1 MDSFSRHIVN
11 NFEVVIQSR
20 LKKYPKD
27 NLWKLVVGSLLVAFV
42 IPDLFGSFW
51 KTLLWFFLIVTV
63 LDFLALIIRAKFL
76 GSKIEIDAM
85 VAFSK
90 EGINMTHLDSRK
102 GSIFFPWDKV
112 EQVVERD
119 DAFIFNLGQVE
130 PYFIK
135 LSKEDLSS
143 EEKGLI
149 ERLNFE

>member
-20 LKKYPKD
+20 LKNYPKD
-27 NLWKLVVGSLLVAFV
+27 NLWKLIVGSLLIAFV

-51 KTLLWFFLIVTV
+51 KTLLWFFLIVTI

-76 GSKIEIDAM
+76 GSKLEIDAM
-85 VAFSK
+85 VEFAE
-90 EGINMTHLDSRK
+90 EGITITHLDRSK
-102 GSIFFPWDKV
+102 GSNFFPWDKV

-119 DAFIFNLGQVE
+119 DAYIFNLGQVE

-135 LSKEDLSS
+135 LAKNGLGS
-143 EEKGLI
+143 EEVRMVEGL
-149 ERLNFE
+149 NS

>member
-20 LKKYPKD
+20 LKNYPKD
-27 NLWKLVVGSLLVAFV
+27 NLWKLIVGSLLIAFV

-76 GSKIEIDAM
+76 GSKLEIDAM
-85 VAFSK
+85 VEFAE
-90 EGINMTHLDSRK
+90 EGITITHLDRSK
-102 GSIFFPWDKV
+102 GTNFFPWDKV
-112 EQVVERD
+112 EQVVERE
-119 DAFIFNLGQVE
+119 DAYIFNLGQVE

-135 LSKEDLSS
+135 LAKNGLGS
-143 EEKGLI
+143 EEVRMVEGL
-149 ERLNFE
+149 RD